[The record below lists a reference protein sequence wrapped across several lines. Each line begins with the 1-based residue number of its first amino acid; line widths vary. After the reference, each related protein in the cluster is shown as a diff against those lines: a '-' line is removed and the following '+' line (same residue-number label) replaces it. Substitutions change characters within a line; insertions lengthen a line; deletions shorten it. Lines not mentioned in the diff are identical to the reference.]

1 MVCDKFPAPVS
12 YLMENLSEM
21 AQMVRVLAC
30 AAAFAFGAGAVR
42 GDEAFFREKVEP
54 VLKEHCYKC
63 HSAEAEK
70 IKGGLLLDS
79 KEGILRGGDTGLALA
94 PGDPDNSKIIIAV
107 RHRDPDLQMPP
118 KEKLAAEQIAVLE
131 KWVKMGAPDPRS
143 SPAPAYRAQ
152 KELWST
158 KPIQKPAVPQVKNTK
173 WVRDPVDAFV
183 LAELEKRGFAPVKAA
198 DARTLARRMS
208 FDLVGLPPEPE
219 AVEKLAAGKVK
230 FEEAVDEALKS
241 PHFGERWGR
250 HWMDLARYA
259 DSNGLDQNTLFENA
273 WRYRD
278 WVINAF
284 NSDKPYNE
292 FIREQIAG
300 DLLPAST
307 DEERHQKW
315 IATGFL
321 MLGPKNFFEPNRE
334 KLLMDVADEQIDVTS
349 RAFLGL
355 TVSCARCH
363 DHKFD
368 PIPTRDYYA
377 LAGIFRSTQTLSGDN
392 VRFGGGPS
400 PFSERALGTMEQ
412 IAAQEKY
419 EAELAK
425 VQAKRDTAR
434 RLAQDLPGGID
445 SKELDGIV
453 IDNLQAEVEGQWT
466 LSNYST
472 NFVDKNYLHD
482 GNQKKEKGKKLVR
495 FRPDV
500 PQDGLYEIRLAY
512 TARPNRA
519 TNVPVR
525 VSSKG
530 SERTVYLNQTV
541 LPPHDKAFEIL
552 GTFMLERGTNNLV
565 EVLTE
570 GTKGFVVVDAVQ
582 FLPQDVQLAG
592 MLMKKRSAPAPE
604 QMMME
609 GLSAADLQELEYQ
622 LMEIQS
628 KPPPGLENGIPRAL
642 AVKDSTPR
650 NTKIHIRGD
659 PERLGEEVPRG
670 FLSVVEHVETGKLG
684 TDSSGRLELANWI
697 ADERNP
703 LTARVMVNRIWQH
716 LFGRALVNTP
726 DNFGSMGE
734 LPSHPELMDYLAAE
748 FVKDGWST
756 KRMIRRLMLTSTYQL
771 STAHDEKAH
780 AVDPENRYFWRM
792 HRKRLDAESLRD
804 AVLAINGSLDR
815 TMGGPTLTNGQPRQ
829 AQTQLE
835 EQKRR
840 SIYLPILRGSVN
852 ELFQVF
858 DFPDPH
864 ALAGKRY
871 VTTAP
876 TQALFLMN
884 SAFASAQAQI
894 WAEKLLGN
902 SGKNNAERITDA
914 YLAAFARRPSAAEVK
929 RAEEFITQFER
940 ALVAVEQE
948 PELRKKKAVQAFC
961 HALMQSTEF
970 RFLN

>member
-1 MVCDKFPAPVS
+1 MPRRVII
-12 YLMENLSEM
+12 LGLS
-21 AQMVRVLAC
+21 VLVTLGLR
-30 AAAFAFGAGAVR
+30 AAAA
-42 GDEAFFREKVEP
+42 DESFFREKVEP
-54 VLKEHCYKC
+54 VLKQHCYEC
-63 HSAEAEK
+63 HSREAEK

-79 KEGILRGGDTGLALA
+79 KEALLKGGDTGNVLV

-107 RHRDPDLQMPP
+107 RHKDPDLQMPP
-118 KEKLAAEQIAVLE
+118 KTKLADEQIAILE
-131 KWVKMGAPDPRS
+131 QWVKMGAPDPRT
-143 SPAPAYRAQ
+143 SPVYQLQ

-158 KPIQKPAVPQVKNTK
+158 KPVKSPEVPKVKNTG
-173 WVRDPVDAFV
+173 WVRDPIDAFV
-183 LAELEKRGFAPVKAA
+183 LAELEKRDIAPVKAA
-198 DARTLARRMS
+198 DRQTLMRRVS
-208 FDLVGLPPEPE
+208 FDLLGLPPESE
-219 AVEKLAAGKVK
+219 AVERFAADQSKDTLEK
-230 FEEAVDEALKS
+230 ALDEALKS

-250 HWMDLARYA
+250 HWLDLARYA
-259 DSNGLDQNTLFENA
+259 DSNGLDQNTLFDNA

-278 WVINAF
+278 WVIDAF
-284 NSDKPYNE
+284 NKDKPYNE
-292 FIREQIAG
+292 FIREQLAG
-300 DLLPAST
+300 DLLPAET
-307 DEERHQKW
+307 DQERHQKW

-321 MLGPKNFFEPNRE
+321 MLGPKNFAERNRE

-377 LAGIFRSTQTLSGDN
+377 LAGIFRSTQVLSSQDGQ
-392 VRFGGGPS
+392 RPAGPS
-400 PFSERALGTMEQ
+400 LFNERPLGTMEQ
-412 IAAQEKY
+412 IAALEKY

-425 VQAKRDTAR
+425 VQAKRDAAR

-445 SKELDGIV
+445 SKELNGIAL
-453 IDNLQAEVEGQWT
+453 DNLQAEVIGEWT

-482 GNQKKEKGKKLVR
+482 GNVKKEKGKKLVR
-495 FRPDV
+495 FRPEI

-525 VSSKG
+525 VTSKG

-552 GTFMLERGTNNLV
+552 GTFTLEQGTNNTI

-592 MLMKKRSAPAPE
+592 TLMKKRPNAPE
-604 QMMME
+604 PENMME
-609 GLSAADLQELEYQ
+609 GITAASLQELEYQ
-622 LMEIQS
+622 VMEIAG
-628 KPPPGLENGIPRAL
+628 KPPEGLEQGMPRAL
-642 AVKDSTPR
+642 AVRDSTPR

-670 FLSVVEHVETGKLG
+670 FLSVVEHVESGKLG
-684 TDSSGRLELANWI
+684 TDSSGRLELAKWI

-716 LFGRALVNTP
+716 LFGRGLVNTP

-734 LPSHPELMDYLAAE
+734 MPSHPDLLDYLASE
-748 FVKDGWST
+748 FIKDGWST

-771 STAHDEKAH
+771 SSEHSEKGH
-780 AVDPENRYFWRM
+780 AVDPENKYYWRM
-792 HRKRLDAESLRD
+792 QRKRLDAESLRD
-804 AVLAINGSLDR
+804 AVLALNGTLDR
-815 TMGGPTLTNGQPRQ
+815 TIGGSTLNATNGGPPGQPARQ
-829 AQTQLE
+829 QFE
-835 EQKRR
+835 EFKRR
-840 SIYLPILRGSVN
+840 SIYLPVLRGNVN

-884 SAFASAQAQI
+884 SEFAAEQARL
-894 WAEKLLGN
+894 WAERVLADTSK
-902 SGKNNAERITDA
+902 SASDWITELYVAA
-914 YLAAFARRPSAAEVK
+914 YSRQPQTEELK
-929 RAEEFITQFER
+929 RAEEFLTQFER
-940 ALVAVEQE
+940 ALAPVEQDATA
-948 PELRKKKAVQAFC
+948 RKKKAVQAFC
-961 HALMQSTEF
+961 HSLMQSTEF